1 MTLFRIPIISCH
13 KKSKRHFAFRRCSWS
28 CWYKVIGCGLLKKFF
43 HWMIRK
49 FSLGPILN
57 IPAIIIISERR
68 TGEREEWAG
77 TG

>member
-1 MTLFRIPIISCH
+1 
-13 KKSKRHFAFRRCSWS
+13 
-28 CWYKVIGCGLLKKFF
+28 VIGCGLLKKFF